1 VLNLIIGDADA
12 VLSCTAWG
20 DAATLLSKQCDRAFS
35 TLEAEGKWPYVLM
48 KGMEVVV
55 QSKTTKLSAT
65 PAASMTALRLDLRWG
80 GDAGLNAGRCIVA

>member
-1 VLNLIIGDADA
+1 MLNLIIGDADA

-20 DAATLLSKQCDRAFS
+20 DAATLLSKQ
-35 TLEAEGKWPYVLM
+35 AEGKWPYVLM